1 MLRPNMAVRETITI
15 SLPPELRA
23 FLQGCVA
30 TGRYSSVS
38 EVVRAALRNFE
49 RAEAGKASTAR
60 QAPAGKPPIS
70 DGRARSHDR

>member
-1 MLRPNMAVRETITI
+1 MLRPSMAVRETITI

-38 EVVRAALRNFE
+38 EVVRAALREFE
-49 RAEAGKASTAR
+49 RLEMGKTPISQQAMAR
-60 QAPAGKPPIS
+60 QPSA
-70 DGRARSHDR
+70 SHDRA

>member
-30 TGRYSSVS
+30 TGRYSSVR
-38 EVVRAALRNFE
+38 EFE
-49 RAEAGKASTAR
+49 RAEMGKTPISQQAMAR
-60 QAPAGKPPIS
+60 QPPAP
-70 DGRARSHDR
+70 HDRA

>member
-1 MLRPNMAVRETITI
+1 MLRPSMAVRETITI

-38 EVVRAALRNFE
+38 EVVRAALREFE
-49 RAEAGKASTAR
+49 RAEMGRTPIDQQAMER
-60 QAPAGKPPIS
+60 QPPAL
-70 DGRARSHDR
+70 HDRA